1 MFYSLADTVAYRDVY
16 DFKRENIILELAY
29 SFHVKKNVLKNTIL
43 VDNNNY
49 YNYSINITYVNT

>member
-29 SFHVKKNVLKNTIL
+29 SFHVKKKRSKE
-43 VDNNNY
+43 Y
-49 YNYSINITYVNT
+49 YSGG